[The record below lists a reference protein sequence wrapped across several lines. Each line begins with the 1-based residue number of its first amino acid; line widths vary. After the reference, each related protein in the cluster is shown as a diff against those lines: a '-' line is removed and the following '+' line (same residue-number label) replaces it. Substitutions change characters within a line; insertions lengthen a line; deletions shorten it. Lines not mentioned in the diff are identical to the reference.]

1 MNAAPSI
8 AILPDGDDARPA
20 SAGELASAIEAGGGR
35 VSSPESAEGLIWTRW
50 RDPQL
55 LRDALGAAPGA
66 RWVQLV
72 TAGIDELVPALD
84 RAHVWTSAKGCYSK
98 PIAEYVLA
106 GLLAGLRSVP
116 AYARERSWRAQ
127 PTRSLFGMSVT
138 VLGGGGI
145 ATALVE
151 LLAPFGCDVTVVRRS
166 SDELPGASRTVGPD
180 ALADVLP
187 ATDVLVVA
195 AALTPQTKGIV
206 DAAALASLPDD
217 AWIVNVGRGP
227 QVVTDALVEAL
238 TQQRLG
244 GAVLDVTDPEPLP
257 PDHPL
262 WRFENVIITPHTSCP
277 GELAVPYLL
286 ERVAEN
292 VARFGRG
299 AELTGMVHVDA
310 GY

>member
-1 MNAAPSI
+1 
-8 AILPDGDDARPA
+8 
-20 SAGELASAIEAGGGR
+20 
-35 VSSPESAEGLIWTRW
+35 
-50 RDPQL
+50 
-55 LRDALGAAPGA
+55 
-66 RWVQLV
+66 
-72 TAGIDELVPALD
+72 
-84 RAHVWTSAKGCYSK
+84 
-98 PIAEYVLA
+98 
-106 GLLAGLRSVP
+106 
-116 AYARERSWRAQ
+116 
-127 PTRSLFGMSVT
+127 
-138 VLGGGGI
+138 
-145 ATALVE
+145 VE